1 MNGPEIELSLC
12 LTGPYSLMAGSQHT
26 LINEVDPNLGGI
38 YVWAVPF
45 NGVYYP
51 QYVGHTHCFVE
62 RLIEHLINL
71 RLGREYYY
79 DTSELANGKLGDGRS
94 PGSAEPFS
102 QAKADEYA
110 RFVRFYL
117 ASDPEFKEK
126 RLRERVELA
135 LALKLDESICEPGLP
150 KVWDKTCSGNHPQAN
165 EPETGEPTVRFRIAS
180 SAGLAM
186 MPMPGEPLEA

>member
-1 MNGPEIELSLC
+1 MNLPEIELSLC
-12 LTGPYSLMAGSQHT
+12 LTGPYSLMSGSQHT
-26 LINEVDPNLGGI
+26 LINEVGPSLGGI
-38 YVWAVPF
+38 YVWAVPV

-51 QYVGHTHCFVE
+51 HYVGHTHCFVE
-62 RLIEHLINL
+62 RLIRHLIDL

-79 DTSELANGKLGDGRS
+79 DTSELANGSFGDGRS

-102 QAKADEYA
+102 QAEADEYV

-117 ASDPEFKEK
+117 ASDPQFKEE

-135 LALKLDESICEPGLP
+135 LARRLDESIYQKPGVP
-150 KVWDKTCSGNHPQAN
+150 QVWDWTCSSHHRAN
-165 EPETGEPTVRFRIAS
+165 GPRTGEPNVRFRIVS

-186 MPMPGEPLEA
+186 MPGEPLEA